1 MKLVDSKNKV
11 IPGPEIIT
19 RVVYDMSEEELD
31 GITPQV
37 ALIGLAKELTM
48 DSVEPKQF
56 GNTVFIGHYTDD
68 KSGVFMRALN
78 MDTAKNFVD
87 NGEQYIKYLLDQGVD
102 KMYSEFDGPQLLHVF
117 KLFSKRPGTKDM
129 IFNYTKIDEN
139 TNGVE
144 VILDPSKISKPVQP
158 LLSGVEDLQNEPL

>member
-11 IPGPEIIT
+11 IPGPEIIS
-19 RVVYDMSEEELD
+19 RVIYDMSEDELD

-68 KSGVFMRALN
+68 KSGVYMRALN
-78 MDTAKNFVD
+78 MDTARNFVD
-87 NGEQYIKYLLDQGVD
+87 NGEQYIKYLLDQKVD
-102 KMYSEFDGPQLLHVF
+102 KMYTEFNGSQLLHVF

-129 IFNYTKIDEN
+129 VFNYFKIDED
-139 TNGVE
+139 TNAVE
-144 VILDPSKISKPVQP
+144 VIIDPSKNPEPVKP

>member
-1 MKLVDSKNKV
+1 
-11 IPGPEIIT
+11 
-19 RVVYDMSEEELD
+19 MSEDELD

-68 KSGVFMRALN
+68 KSGVYMRALN
-78 MDTAKNFVD
+78 MDTARNFVD
-87 NGEQYIKYLLDQGVD
+87 NGEQYIKYLLDQKVD
-102 KMYSEFDGPQLLHVF
+102 KMYTEFNGSQLLHVF

-129 IFNYTKIDEN
+129 VFNYFKIDED
-139 TNGVE
+139 TNAVE
-144 VILDPSKISKPVQP
+144 VIIDPSKNPEPVKP

>member
-1 MKLVDSKNKV
+1 MKLVDSKNKT

-19 RVVYDMSEEELD
+19 RVIHNMSEEELD
-31 GITPQV
+31 GISPDV
-37 ALIGLAKELTM
+37 ALIGMAKELTM
-48 DSVEPKQF
+48 EDVEPKQF

-68 KSGVFMRALN
+68 KSGVYMRALN

-102 KMYSEFDGPQLLHVF
+102 KMYSEFNGPQLLHVF

-129 IFNYTKIDEN
+129 IFNYFKIDED

-144 VILDPSKISKPVQP
+144 VIIDPSKASKPIQP
-158 LLSGVEDLQNEPL
+158 LSSGVEDLQNEPL

>member
-1 MKLVDSKNKV
+1 
-11 IPGPEIIT
+11 
-19 RVVYDMSEEELD
+19 MSEKELN

-37 ALIGLAKELTM
+37 ALIGMAKELTM
-48 DSVEPKQF
+48 DDVEPKQF

-68 KSGVFMRALN
+68 KTGVYMRALN

-102 KMYSEFDGPQLLHVF
+102 KMYSEFKGSQLLHVF

-129 IFNYTKIDEN
+129 IFNYFKIDEN
-139 TNGVE
+139 TTGVE
-144 VILDPSKISKPVQP
+144 VVLDPSKNPEPGVVQP